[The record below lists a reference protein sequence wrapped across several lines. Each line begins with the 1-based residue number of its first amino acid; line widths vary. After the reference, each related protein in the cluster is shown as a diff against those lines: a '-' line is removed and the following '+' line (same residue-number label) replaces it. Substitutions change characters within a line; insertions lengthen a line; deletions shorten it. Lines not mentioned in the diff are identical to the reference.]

1 MITETIKNKN
11 SLSLGKLFGVWLS
24 SGILVV
30 LFSLIYIRIT
40 GLPIEAV
47 AHNEVIRLI
56 QGGTLT
62 LAAAWALSILGIS
75 IKSIYSNF
83 NASSKASLKLTAK
96 YFLIYALVAG
106 ALIGVLSLAAMIFM
120 KLGFFTMD
128 SFNQHYAK
136 SMAEKLAQKNYLRDV
151 LIGSPVKFA
160 IYLFSTCVLIPIEE
174 EILTRRLLYVSL
186 RHKMSFAASLI
197 ISSLVFGL
205 EHLGAAAIPAII
217 FGMFLGWIY
226 EKHQSLSVNIMVH
239 GLINFS
245 VTLTM
250 IFYSL

>member
-24 SGILVV
+24 SGIIVV
-30 LFSLIYIRIT
+30 FFSLIYIKIT
-40 GLPIEAV
+40 QLPIEAI

-56 QGGTLT
+56 QGGI
-62 LAAAWALSILGIS
+62 LAIAAVWALSTLGIS
-75 IKSIYSNF
+75 IKSIRSDF
-83 NASSKASLKLTAK
+83 NTGSEASLKLTAK
-96 YFLIYALVAG
+96 YFLIYALAAG
-106 ALIGVLSLAAMIFM
+106 ALIGTLSLAAMIFM
-120 KLGFFTMD
+120 KLGFLTMD
-128 SFNQHYAK
+128 SFDQHYAR

-151 LIGSPVKFA
+151 LIGSPVKFI

-186 RHKMSFAASLI
+186 RGKLSVAASLI

-205 EHLGAAAIPAII
+205 EHIGAAAIPAIV

-226 EKHQSLSVNIMVH
+226 EKHQNLSVNIMLH